1 MSARCPSG
9 RPDRAGISSLRA
21 RVLGAAAPGGVLAL
35 LLLARPPEGIALE
48 PGAPVLPP
56 HALYGELFTR
66 VQEEQVF
73 ADGKDFCDAN
83 PKGSPAEILARY
95 RAATPR
101 TPEELK
107 RFVAANFTAP
117 TTVGS
122 GPAST
127 GATTVPPRAA
137 PAGASLT
144 DHIDALWGVLTRQPA
159 DIPPYS
165 SLLSL
170 PRPFVVPG
178 GRFREI
184 YYWDSYFT
192 MLGLLESGRADLTKD
207 MVGDFA
213 HLIDTYGRIPNG
225 NRTYYLSRSQP
236 PFFFAMVALLEPGH
250 PERAFARHLPQLER
264 EYAFWMDGASSVA
277 RGLARRRVV
286 GLGGAT
292 RVRAPAPAQVLNRYW
307 DDEDLP
313 RDESYR
319 EDVALAN
326 RSGRDRRE
334 LYRDV
339 RAAAESGWDFSSR
352 WLADAHSLTSIDTTA
367 IVPVDLNSLLF
378 GLEQA
383 IAAGCGEAHDEAC
396 QRAFREHAL
405 ARRKAMDRYLWDPV
419 RGAYFDYQ
427 WARGERIP
435 RVSAAT
441 LYPLFVHAA
450 SPAQAASVART
461 TRRRLLK
468 GGGVVTTTRN
478 TGQQWDAP
486 NGWAPL
492 QWIAVAGFN
501 AYGETALAEEI
512 ACRWTVNVARA
523 YRESG
528 KLVEKYDVMNTGRSG
543 GGGEYPLQD
552 GFGWTNGVTRKLL
565 ALYPAHTDYRSVD
578 ECRRPRPAA
587 HPDAAV
593 DK

>member
-1 MSARCPSG
+1 MSWDRTGTSCLKARC
-9 RPDRAGISSLRA
+9 LKA
-21 RVLGAAAPGGVLAL
+21 RVLRAAATGGVLTWL
-35 LLLARPPEGIALE
+35 LLVRAPDAIALE
-48 PGAPVLPP
+48 PGAEVLPP

-66 VQEEQVF
+66 VQEAQVF
-73 ADGKDFCDAN
+73 ADGKDFCDAL

-95 RAATPR
+95 RAAVPG

-107 RFVAANFTAP
+107 AFVAANFTAP
-117 TTVGS
+117 AAVGPTAAATVAKAA
-122 GPAST
+122 P
-127 GATTVPPRAA
+127 AA
-137 PAGASLT
+137 PAGTPLIA
-144 DHIDALWGVLTRQPA
+144 HIDALWGVLTRQPA
-159 DIPPYS
+159 DVPLYS
-165 SLLSL
+165 SLLPL

-192 MLGLLESGRADLTKD
+192 MLGLLESGRADLTQD
-207 MVGDFA
+207 MVSDFA
-213 HLIDTYGRIPNG
+213 HLIDRYGRIPNG

-236 PFFFAMVALLEPGH
+236 PFFFAMVALLDPGH
-250 PERAFARHLPQLER
+250 PERAFARYLPQLKR
-264 EYAFWMDGASSVA
+264 EYAFWMDGATSVA
-277 RGLARRRVV
+277 RGLARQRVV
-286 GLGGAT
+286 ALSGGRGAIEVPP
-292 RVRAPAPAQVLNRYW
+292 RQLLNRYW

-319 EDVALAN
+319 EDVALAD
-326 RSGRDRRE
+326 RSGRDRRQ

-352 WLADAHSLTSIDTTA
+352 WFADAHSLTSIDTTD

-383 IAAGCGEAHDEAC
+383 IAAGCGEAHDETC
-396 QRAFREHAL
+396 QRAFRQHAR
-405 ARRKAMDRYLWDPV
+405 ARRAAMDRYLWDAV
-419 RGAYFDYQ
+419 RGTYFDYQ

-450 SPAQAASVART
+450 SRAQAAAVARIA
-461 TRRRLLK
+461 RAQLLK
-468 GGGVVTTTRN
+468 GGGLVTTTLN

-492 QWIAVAGFN
+492 QWIAVAGLN
-501 AYGETALAEEI
+501 AYGESGLAEEI

-528 KLVEKYDVMNTGRSG
+528 KLVEKYDVTNTDRPG

-552 GFGWTNGVTRKLL
+552 GFGWTNGVTRRLL
-565 ALYPAHTDYRSVD
+565 ALYPAHGDYRSVD
-578 ECRRPRPAA
+578 ECGRPRPAA
-587 HPDAAV
+587 HPGAAS

>member
-1 MSARCPSG
+1 
-9 RPDRAGISSLRA
+9 
-21 RVLGAAAPGGVLAL
+21 
-35 LLLARPPEGIALE
+35 
-48 PGAPVLPP
+48 
-56 HALYGELFTR
+56 
-66 VQEEQVF
+66 
-73 ADGKDFCDAN
+73 
-83 PKGSPAEILARY
+83 
-95 RAATPR
+95 
-101 TPEELK
+101 EELK
-107 RFVAANFTAP
+107 RFVATHFTAP

-127 GATTVPPRAA
+127 AVPPRAA
-137 PAGASLT
+137 PAGASLI

-250 PERAFARHLPQLER
+250 PERAFARYLTQLER

-292 RVRAPAPAQVLNRYW
+292 RVRAPAPGQVLNRYW

-319 EDVALAN
+319 E
-326 RSGRDRRE
+326 
-334 LYRDV
+334 
-339 RAAAESGWDFSSR
+339 
-352 WLADAHSLTSIDTTA
+352 
-367 IVPVDLNSLLF
+367 
-378 GLEQA
+378 
-383 IAAGCGEAHDEAC
+383 
-396 QRAFREHAL
+396 HAR

-528 KLVEKYDVMNTGRSG
+528 KLVEKYDVMN
-543 GGGEYPLQD
+543 
-552 GFGWTNGVTRKLL
+552 
-565 ALYPAHTDYRSVD
+565 
-578 ECRRPRPAA
+578 
-587 HPDAAV
+587 
-593 DK
+593 

>member
-1 MSARCPSG
+1 MSWDRTGTSCVKARY
-9 RPDRAGISSLRA
+9 LKA
-21 RVLGAAAPGGVLAL
+21 RVLRAAATSGVLTWL
-35 LLLARPPEGIALE
+35 LLVRAPDAIALE
-48 PGAPVLPP
+48 PGAEVLPP

-66 VQEEQVF
+66 VQEAQVF
-73 ADGKDFCDAN
+73 PDGKDFCDAL

-95 RAATPR
+95 RAAVPG

-107 RFVAANFTAP
+107 AFVAANFTAP
-117 TTVGS
+117 AAVGPTAAATVAKAA
-122 GPAST
+122 P
-127 GATTVPPRAA
+127 AA
-137 PAGASLT
+137 PAGTPLIA
-144 DHIDALWGVLTRQPA
+144 HIDALWGVLTRQPA
-159 DIPPYS
+159 DVPLYS
-165 SLLSL
+165 SLLPL

-192 MLGLLESGRADLTKD
+192 MLGLLESGRADLTQD
-207 MVGDFA
+207 MVSDFA
-213 HLIDTYGRIPNG
+213 HLIDRYGRIPNG

-236 PFFFAMVALLEPGH
+236 PFFFAMVALLDPGH
-250 PERAFARHLPQLER
+250 PERAFARYLPQLKR
-264 EYAFWMDGASSVA
+264 EYAFWMDGATSVA
-277 RGLARRRVV
+277 RGLARQRVV
-286 GLGGAT
+286 AFSGGRGAIEVPP
-292 RVRAPAPAQVLNRYW
+292 RQLLNRYW

-319 EDVALAN
+319 EDVALAD
-326 RSGRDRRE
+326 RSGRDRRQ

-352 WLADAHSLTSIDTTA
+352 WFADAHSLTSIDTTD

-383 IAAGCGEAHDEAC
+383 IAAGCGEAHDETC
-396 QRAFREHAL
+396 QRAFRQHAR
-405 ARRKAMDRYLWDPV
+405 ARRAAMDRYLWDAV
-419 RGAYFDYQ
+419 RGTYFDYQ

-450 SPAQAASVART
+450 SRAQAAAVARI
-461 TRRRLLK
+461 TRAQLLK
-468 GGGVVTTTRN
+468 GGGLVTTTLN

-492 QWIAVAGFN
+492 QWIAVTGLN
-501 AYGETALAEEI
+501 AYGESGLAEEI

-528 KLVEKYDVMNTGRSG
+528 KLVEKYDVTNTDRPG

-565 ALYPAHTDYRSVD
+565 ALYPAHGDYRSVD
-578 ECRRPRPAA
+578 ECGRPRPAA
-587 HPDAAV
+587 HPGAAS

>member
-1 MSARCPSG
+1 TPAAKSAT
-9 RPDRAGISSLRA
+9 RPDSGASNLYDPAHDLGPLFQAVQLAGVFEDSKTFVDARPRSAPAAVEKSYEDASKAQGFDLRAFVMQAFEVPRPVGADKDVRMDTTQTMEQHVRGLWTLLTRPPDSTDARSSLI
-21 RVLGAAAPGGVLAL
+21 P
-35 LLLARPPEGIALE
+35 
-48 PGAPVLPP
+48 LP
-56 HALYGELFTR
+56 
-66 VQEEQVF
+66 
-73 ADGKDFCDAN
+73 N
-83 PKGSPAEILARY
+83 PY
-95 RAATPR
+95 
-101 TPEELK
+101 
-107 RFVAANFTAP
+107 
-117 TTVGS
+117 
-122 GPAST
+122 
-127 GATTVPPRAA
+127 
-137 PAGASLT
+137 
-144 DHIDALWGVLTRQPA
+144 
-159 DIPPYS
+159 
-165 SLLSL
+165 
-170 PRPFVVPG
+170 VVPG
-178 GRFREI
+178 GRFREV

-192 MLGLLESGRADLTKD
+192 MLGLMESGRADLTKD

-225 NRTYYLSRSQP
+225 NRTYYLSRPQP

-250 PERAFARHLPQLER
+250 PERAFARYLPQLER

-352 WLADAHSLTSIDTTA
+352 WFADAHSLTSIDTTA

-396 QRAFREHAL
+396 QRAFREHAR
-405 ARRKAMDRYLWDPV
+405 ARRNAMDRYLWDPV

-441 LYPLFVHAA
+441 LYRLLVHAS
-450 SPAQAASVART
+450 SPA
-461 TRRRLLK
+461 
-468 GGGVVTTTRN
+468 
-478 TGQQWDAP
+478 
-486 NGWAPL
+486 
-492 QWIAVAGFN
+492 
-501 AYGETALAEEI
+501 
-512 ACRWTVNVARA
+512 
-523 YRESG
+523 
-528 KLVEKYDVMNTGRSG
+528 
-543 GGGEYPLQD
+543 
-552 GFGWTNGVTRKLL
+552 
-565 ALYPAHTDYRSVD
+565 
-578 ECRRPRPAA
+578 
-587 HPDAAV
+587 
-593 DK
+593 

>member
-1 MSARCPSG
+1 MSW
-9 RPDRAGISSLRA
+9 DRTGTSCVKACVLRA
-21 RVLGAAAPGGVLAL
+21 AATGGVLTWL
-35 LLLARPPEGIALE
+35 LLVPAPGGIALE
-48 PGAPVLPP
+48 PGAEVLPP

-66 VQEEQVF
+66 VQEAQVF
-73 ADGKDFCDAN
+73 SDGKDFCDAL

-95 RAATPR
+95 RAGMPR

-107 RFVAANFTAP
+107 AFVADNFTAP
-117 TTVGS
+117 AAVGS
-122 GPAST
+122 TPA
-127 GATTVPPRAA
+127 ATVARAA
-137 PAGASLT
+137 PGAPAGTPLIA
-144 DHIDALWGVLTRQPA
+144 HIDALWGVLTRQPA

-165 SLLSL
+165 SLLPL

-192 MLGLLESGRADLTKD
+192 MLGLLESGRADLTQD
-207 MVGDFA
+207 MVADFA
-213 HLIDTYGRIPNG
+213 HLIDRYGRIPNG

-236 PFFFAMVALLEPGH
+236 PFFFAMVALLDPGH
-250 PERAFARHLPQLER
+250 PERAFARYLPQLKR
-264 EYAFWMDGASSVA
+264 EYAFWMDGAASVA
-277 RGLARRRVV
+277 RGLARQRVV
-286 GLGGAT
+286 AFSGGRGAIAVPP
-292 RVRAPAPAQVLNRYW
+292 RQLLNRYW

-319 EDVALAN
+319 EDVALAD
-326 RSGRDRRE
+326 RSGRDRRQ

-352 WLADAHSLTSIDTTA
+352 WFADAHSLTSIDTTD

-383 IAAGCGEAHDEAC
+383 IAAGCGEARDETC
-396 QRAFREHAL
+396 QSVFREHAR
-405 ARRKAMDRYLWDPV
+405 ARRAAMDRYLWDAV
-419 RGAYFDYQ
+419 RGTYFDYQ
-427 WARGERIP
+427 WERGERIP

-450 SPAQAASVART
+450 SRAQAAAVARI
-461 TRRRLLK
+461 TREQLLK
-468 GGGVVTTTRN
+468 GGGLVTTTLN

-492 QWIAVAGFN
+492 QWIAVAGLN
-501 AYGETALAEEI
+501 GYGESGLAEEI

-528 KLVEKYDVMNTGRSG
+528 KLVEKYDVMNTDRPG

-565 ALYPAHTDYRSVD
+565 ALYPAHADYRGVD
-578 ECRRPRPAA
+578 ECGRPRPAA
-587 HPDAAV
+587 HPGAAP